1 MKKILSFTLSL
12 LIASCCFFCGNS
24 VQKNP
29 EVYAGN
35 TGVYDEYISA
45 QTVYDKLI
53 AMKEEYPDG
62 MKWTNENKYAWNGGI
77 YSSGG
82 GCVAFAFMLSD
93 SVFGKMR
100 ARMHTD
106 LSQVKAGD
114 IIRLNNDKH
123 SVIVLKRDDNILTV
137 AEGNY
142 AASIRWGRRI
152 DINDSSN
159 GFNYVLTR
167 YPKCG
172 DIDGDNVIDS
182 ADASLV
188 LAEYAALST
197 SSPSGFDDRKKWAAD
212 IDGDGKIDSTDASY
226 ILAFY
231 AYFATT
237 NDTSQIDI
245 RQWRNDI

>member
-1 MKKILSFTLSL
+1 MKKILSITLSL
-12 LIASCCFFCGNS
+12 IIVSCCFLCGNS
-24 VQKNP
+24 AQKNP
-29 EVYAGN
+29 EVFAGN
-35 TGVYDEYISA
+35 TGVYEEFISA

-62 MKWTNENKYAWNGGI
+62 MKWTNENSYIWNGSFRIGN
-77 YSSGG
+77 
-82 GCVAFAFMLSD
+82 GCVAFAYILSD
-93 SVFGKMR
+93 SVFGNLR

-114 IIRLNNDKH
+114 IIRLNNNTH

-137 AEGNY
+137 AEGNF

-172 DIDGDNVIDS
+172 DIDGDDVIDS

-231 AYFATT
+231 AYLTT
-237 NDTSQIDI
+237 SDDMSQIDI